1 MNTISEQRCFGGTQ
15 GVYEHDSA
23 ATGTSMRFAVYTPP
37 GDGKAL
43 LPTLWFLSGL
53 TCTEQNFIT
62 KAGAQRYAA
71 EHGMMLVVPDTSP
84 RGAGV
89 PGEDE
94 ASDLG
99 TGAGFYLDA
108 TRAPWNRHYRMYT
121 YVGEELRQLVVG
133 RFRAD
138 PERQAISGHS
148 MGGHG
153 ALVMALNN
161 PDRYRSVSAL
171 APIAAPA
178 QVPWGRKAFSAYLGD
193 DRDAWRR
200 YDACELLRAGH
211 RCAPIRVDQGEADAF
226 VQEQLRPELLEAACA
241 EAGQALELR
250 REPGYDH
257 SYYFVSSFI
266 GEHIAFHAERIGASH
281 S

>member
-1 MNTISEQRCFGGTQ
+1 MNTISEHRCCGGVQ

-23 ATGTSMRFAVYTPP
+23 ATGTPMRFAVYTPP
-37 GDGKAL
+37 GDRDAL

-71 EHGMMLVVPDTSP
+71 EHAMMLVVPDTSP

-89 PGEDE
+89 PGEDD
-94 ASDLG
+94 AHDLG

-108 TRAPWNRHYRMYT
+108 TQAPWCEHYRMYT
-121 YVGEELRQLVVG
+121 YVAEELRQLVTES
-133 RFRAD
+133 FRAD

-153 ALVMALNN
+153 ALIMALNN
-161 PDRYRSVSAL
+161 PGRYRSVSAL
-171 APIAAPA
+171 APIAAPS
-178 QVPWGRKAFSAYLGD
+178 QVPWGRKAFGAYLGD
-193 DRDAWRR
+193 DQEAWRG
-200 YDACELLRAGH
+200 YDACALLREGQ
-211 RCAPIRVDQGEADAF
+211 CCPPILVDQGEADPF
-226 VQEQLRPELLEAACA
+226 VEEQLRPQLLETACA
-241 EAGQALELR
+241 DAGQALELR
-250 REPGYDH
+250 RQPGYDH
-257 SYYFVSSFI
+257 SYYFVSTFI
-266 GEHIAFHAERIGASH
+266 GEHIAFHAERMGASQ